1 MDDDEA
7 AELARL
13 RERAYGRT
21 PDIAGDAAALAR
33 LRELEARAARR
44 DAPAGDDAA
53 AREEVAPAEP
63 AASAASERAAAE
75 APPQDRPRR
84 RAPGWL
90 VAAGAVV
97 AAAVLVTATVAITR
111 AVPED
116 TPRYPGAERVATL
129 AVIDGGSAPEDSSAG
144 RRYSDFRGYSVFAFT
159 ASNVDRPDV
168 ECLSVVSPAEAAD
181 DSLSVCGSAPF
192 PVAVTAV
199 VSEQS
204 PDAARA
210 AYPLGTALNFTLTG
224 AGVEVWVGS
233 R

>member
-53 AREEVAPAEP
+53 ARDEVAPLAP
-63 AASAASERAAAE
+63 AASERAAAE
-75 APPQDRPRR
+75 APPRERPRR
-84 RAPGWL
+84 RAPRWL

-97 AAAVLVTATVAITR
+97 AAAALVTATVAITR
-111 AVPED
+111 AVTED
-116 TPRYPGAERVATL
+116 TPRYPGTERVATL
-129 AVIDGGSAPEDSSAG
+129 AVIDGGSAPEDSSAV

-159 ASNVDRPDV
+159 AGNVDRPDV